1 LLLAATVHSFA
12 HMLLG
17 ISDRNNSVSE
27 QTLVKGDI
35 QLLFMMSIKSILNN
49 KVILLSLSFFSQ
61 TAFKAIAVKSTCLKS
76 ENGL

>member
-1 LLLAATVHSFA
+1 LLAATVHSFA

-35 QLLFMMSIKSILNN
+35 QLLFMIVDLISGKEY
-49 KVILLSLSFFSQ
+49 KVD
-61 TAFKAIAVKSTCLKS
+61 LK
-76 ENGL
+76 